1 MALGDAFD
9 LSMIDCETHYV
20 AVLFTNSSDVDVSVL
35 QPHGVKVTAKSIGI
49 YWIPL
54 PELMMNDS

>member
-20 AVLFTNSSDVDVSVL
+20 AVLFTKSSDVDVSVL

-54 PELMMNDS
+54 PD